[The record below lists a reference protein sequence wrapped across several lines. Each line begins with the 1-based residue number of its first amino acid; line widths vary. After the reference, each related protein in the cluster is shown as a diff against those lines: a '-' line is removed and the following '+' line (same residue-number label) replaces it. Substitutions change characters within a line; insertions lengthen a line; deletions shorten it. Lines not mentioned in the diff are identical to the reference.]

1 MTICFIFK
9 IANPKLIIEDRV
21 FDFTIYGNTLFYMTA
36 ENKIYQTDLD
46 GNNPKFI
53 TDGLYPLALS
63 KYLFYYTL
71 DKQLMWISY

>member
-1 MTICFIFK
+1 
-9 IANPKLIIEDRV
+9 
-21 FDFTIYGNTLFYMTA
+21 MTA